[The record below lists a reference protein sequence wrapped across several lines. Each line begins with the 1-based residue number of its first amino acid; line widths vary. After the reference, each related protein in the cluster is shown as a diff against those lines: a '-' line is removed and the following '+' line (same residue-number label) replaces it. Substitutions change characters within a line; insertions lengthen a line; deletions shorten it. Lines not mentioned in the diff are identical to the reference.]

1 MIVKEYIIAYSKQYY
16 YFSIKDLKRYLT
28 SKKIKFSPVNLKS
41 YLYILK
47 KQKLIYQAGRGWYSA
62 MDKVLELNI
71 KPVEKIVNLIKQ
83 KFPEIKFSC
92 WSNEQLT
99 EFYHHFPFHFIAFVY
114 TEKELMVYLKELLE
128 SKGLNVYKNP
138 LKREAEKFISR
149 KKNTVI
155 LRPIIIS
162 RGKIGEYY
170 SYYSRIEK
178 ILVDLYIERQK
189 LNLMD
194 EEEYGEILKEVLT
207 NYRVDI
213 AEMLDYAHNRK
224 LKENIDKL
232 LQALNIIPMRNYA
245 EMSQK

>member
-1 MIVKEYIIAYSKQYY
+1 MTIKEYIIAYSKQYY

-28 SKKIKFSPVNLKS
+28 SKKIKFSEANLKS

-62 MDKVLELNI
+62 IDKVLKLNI
-71 KPVEKIVNLIKQ
+71 KPVEKIVNLIKE
-83 KFPEIKFSC
+83 KFLEIKFSC

-99 EFYHHFPFHFIAFVY
+99 EFYHHIPFHFIAFVY

-128 SKGLNVYKNP
+128 SKGFNVYENP

-155 LRPIIIS
+155 LRPVIIS

-170 SYYSRIEK
+170 SRTEK
-178 ILVDLYIERQK
+178 ILVDLYIEREK

-194 EEEYGEILKEVLT
+194 EEEYGRILKEVLT

-224 LKENIDKL
+224 LKKNINKL
-232 LQALNIIPMRNYA
+232 LRALNIIPMRHYA